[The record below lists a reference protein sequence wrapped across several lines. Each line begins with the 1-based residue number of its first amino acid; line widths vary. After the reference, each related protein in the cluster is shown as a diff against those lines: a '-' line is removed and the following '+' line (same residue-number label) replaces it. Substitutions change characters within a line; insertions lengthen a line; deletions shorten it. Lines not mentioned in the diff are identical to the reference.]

1 MSIFLSLSSN
11 FESLVIGIIG
21 FVLMMSFIVFIHEFG
36 HFYVA
41 RLCGVK
47 VLDFSIGFG
56 KKLFSKQDKH
66 GTIWSLSMI
75 PMGGYVKFFG
85 DKSVASQ
92 EDMEALNDLGETE
105 KQKSFYFKSIP
116 QKMAIILAGPL
127 ANIILCFILLFSMGF
142 FLGIMKQKPIIQDVI
157 PQSAASLNG
166 LKSGDRFVRVN
177 GRDVSDAQ
185 QVRQEIVVSFG
196 EKIDFTI
203 LRDNNLVSL
212 SFLPD
217 MVSQV
222 KDQEKIPIIG
232 ITFSKMPE
240 NITMS
245 RYDFLNSMTQAY
257 QNTFFAARITLSF
270 FKQLF
275 TGKAPINSLSGP
287 VRIGDAAGSA
297 LRTGAWSF
305 LFLMAMI
312 SMSVGMVNLLPIP
325 MLDGGHFVFY
335 IFEAIGLKAH
345 ERLREFAF
353 KMGFVL
359 LMMVMAFTVIND
371 IVTIGGR

>member
-1 MSIFLSLSSN
+1 
-11 FESLVIGIIG
+11 
-21 FVLMMSFIVFIHEFG
+21 
-36 HFYVA
+36 
-41 RLCGVK
+41 
-47 VLDFSIGFG
+47 
-56 KKLFSKQDKH
+56 
-66 GTIWSLSMI
+66 
-75 PMGGYVKFFG
+75 
-85 DKSVASQ
+85 
-92 EDMEALNDLGETE
+92 
-105 KQKSFYFKSIP
+105 
-116 QKMAIILAGPL
+116 
-127 ANIILCFILLFSMGF
+127 
-142 FLGIMKQKPIIQDVI
+142 MKQKPIIQDVI